1 MAYRERRAMASLIST
16 ILISAFYFVYVFQR
30 YPVGNSYSAEVF
42 HFWGS
47 SIFILV
53 PLSIVAEIVV
63 QIVFSIVN
71 TMMTNEREHLLSDE
85 RDKLIQLRALRNS
98 LFVFVFGFSLAMG
111 SLVIDMPPSVMFIV
125 LFLSGFVAGIVGYIS
140 QLYFYRKGF

>member
-1 MAYRERRAMASLIST
+1 MSYHERRALVSLINT
-16 ILISAFYFVYVFQR
+16 ILISAIYFVYVLLRFPQ
-30 YPVGNSYSAEVF
+30 GNPYSVEVF

-53 PLSIVAEIVV
+53 PLSIIGAIIL

-71 TMMTNEREHLLSDE
+71 TMATHEKESTLADE
-85 RDKLIQLRALRNS
+85 RDRSIQLRALRNT

-111 SLVIDMPPSVMFIV
+111 SLVIDMPPSIMFITI
-125 LFLSGFVAGIVGYIS
+125 FFSGFVSGIVGDIS
-140 QLYFYRKGF
+140 QLYFYRRGF

>member
-1 MAYRERRAMASLIST
+1 MSYHERRAFASLIIT
-16 ILISAFYFVYVFQR
+16 ILISAFYFVYVFQK
-30 YPVGNSYSAEVF
+30 YPAANSYSAEVF
-42 HFWGS
+42 RFWGS
-47 SIFILV
+47 SIFILI

-71 TMMTNEREHLLSDE
+71 TIATNEKESSVSDE

-98 LFVFVFGFSLAMG
+98 LFVFVFGFFLAMG
-111 SLVIDMPPSVMFIV
+111 SLVIDMTPSVMFIV
-125 LFLSGFVAGIVGYIS
+125 LFFSGFVSGMVGYIS

>member
-1 MAYRERRAMASLIST
+1 MSYHERRALVSLINT
-16 ILISAFYFVYVFQR
+16 ILISAIYFVYVLLRFPQ
-30 YPVGNSYSAEVF
+30 GNPYSVEVF

-53 PLSIVAEIVV
+53 PLSIIGAIIL

-71 TMMTNEREHLLSDE
+71 TMATHEKESTLADE
-85 RDKLIQLRALRNS
+85 RDRSIQLRALRNT

-111 SLVIDMPPSVMFIV
+111 SLVIDMPPSIMFITI
-125 LFLSGFVAGIVGYIS
+125 FFSGFVSGIVRDIS
-140 QLYFYRKGF
+140 QLYFYRRGF